1 MKINSHNE
9 WDKLR
14 EVILGSAD
22 KQSAVL
28 TWDRKDAIP
37 LKNLE
42 KALLEINIKKKDQI
56 FFTLTV
62 MSILQN

>member
-22 KQSAVL
+22 KQAAVL
-28 TWDRKDAIP
+28 TWD
-37 LKNLE
+37 
-42 KALLEINIKKKDQI
+42 KKDKLPEK
-56 FFTLTV
+56 TLIKVFSSQTFV
-62 MSILQN
+62 LRA